1 MANPEIARVE
11 YQHGTLWGYKL
22 RMSLLK
28 KYGQQRVYWGSKE
41 GKLEVD
47 HLVPR
52 ARGGSNRPSDLVIAG
67 ASGNQMKTA

>member
-1 MANPEIARVE
+1 
-11 YQHGTLWGYKL
+11 
-22 RMSLLK
+22 MSLLK